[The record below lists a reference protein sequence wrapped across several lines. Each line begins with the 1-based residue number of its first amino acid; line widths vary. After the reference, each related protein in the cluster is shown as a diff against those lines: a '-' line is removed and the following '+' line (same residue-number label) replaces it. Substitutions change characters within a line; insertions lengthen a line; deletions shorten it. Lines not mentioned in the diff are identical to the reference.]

1 MKKNAFLFAGERKGR
16 IFTPVI
22 TTTNTTKMR
31 NYLNTLL
38 EEKGLSLDTVIEAEG
53 KEWGVNYIPLAIV
66 VDFLATADKNTQAT
80 AKNNLVKIDFH
91 NGDVMHFF
99 KYVANF
105 LAK

>member
-1 MKKNAFLFAGERKGR
+1 MKKNAFLFAGKENRR

-22 TTTNTTKMR
+22 TTTANKMR

-38 EEKGLSLDTVIEAEG
+38 EEKGLSLDTIIEAEG
-53 KEWGVNYIPLAIV
+53 KDWGVNYIPLAIV
-66 VDFLATADKNTQAT
+66 VDFLASADKKTQET

-105 LAK
+105 IAC